1 MPVCKQCGAEVS
13 NTAKFCEQCGTK
25 LKPGELKPT
34 QDKKNSTAAE
44 TPKTDKPDQATGS
57 EGAGKGEDADAEEL
71 DLTALDKKV
80 REGKTPDSEAQAP
93 PQTKQPKQETPKKA
107 DNIINLNEILESEE
121 KKELDSSI
129 KREVLAD
136 DEVFSKICPMC
147 GEELQINKQLLRS
160 TPVLVKCLKCG
171 NETKIW

>member
-1 MPVCKQCGAEVS
+1 MPFCKQCGANVS
-13 NTAKFCEQCGTK
+13 ETAKFCEKCGTK
-25 LKPGELKPT
+25 LKAGEQKPT
-34 QDKKNSTAAE
+34 TKDQGSTAASV
-44 TPKTDKPDQATGS
+44 PKTEKPDQATGS
-57 EGAGKGEDADAEEL
+57 KGEGKGEGADTEEL

-80 REGKTPDSEAQAP
+80 REGQTPDSEAHEQKQAP
-93 PQTKQPKQETPKKA
+93 PKQP
-107 DNIINLNEILESEE
+107 DNIINLNEILESDE

-147 GEELQINKQLLRS
+147 GEEMNINKQLLGS

>member
-1 MPVCKQCGAEVS
+1 MPFCEQCGAEVS

-25 LKPGELKPT
+25 LKTGEQEPP
-34 QDKKNSTAAE
+34 QDSTKSSAVEA
-44 TPKTDKPDQATGS
+44 PKTDKTDQATGS
-57 EGAGKGEDADAEEL
+57 ESAGKGEDAEGEEL

-80 REGKTPDSEAQAP
+80 REGKTPNSEAQAP
-93 PQTKQPKQETPKKA
+93 PQPQQAKQESPKKA
-107 DNIINLNEILESEE
+107 DNIINLNEILESDE

-147 GEELQINKQLLRS
+147 GEEMQINKQLLGS